1 MITEDYGHLLEEMK
15 NENKKEPE
23 GRLKNVNSA
32 ENRIKSDLLLT
43 VSDLSFRCLIY
54 LEIPV

>member
-15 NENKKEPE
+15 NENKKDPE

-32 ENRIKSDLLLT
+32 EKQ
-43 VSDLSFRCLIY
+43 Y
-54 LEIPV
+54 KE